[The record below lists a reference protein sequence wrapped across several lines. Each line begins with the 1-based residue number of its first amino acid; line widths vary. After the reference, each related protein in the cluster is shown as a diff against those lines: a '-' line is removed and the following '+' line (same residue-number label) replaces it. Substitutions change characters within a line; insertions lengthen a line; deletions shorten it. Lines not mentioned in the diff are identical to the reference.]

1 MTLKCNKVFDKDRSK
16 LANINHG
23 KSYLN
28 ILKENKA
35 INIKE
40 NHTIQDLGNGYSEII
55 IHDYNKKY

>member
-1 MTLKCNKVFDKDRSK
+1 MALKCNKVFDKDRSK
-16 LANINHG
+16 IGNINHG

-35 INIKE
+35 INIKD

-55 IHDYNKKY
+55 VSNLNKKH